1 MDSWFIL
8 PSATKGLDLLFI
20 SLFIG
25 FVLFAIGSFIKWV
38 KPTKVESTK
47 NGFSFEFKN
56 GKRVK
61 TPKINKDEK
70 DLNTKIS
77 LQACLEETPS
87 FKNELK
93 WVVSKS
99 IRFGYEMCQL
109 KEVTIVRIQ
118 MNMAQVKVDLV
129 KNLFLK
135 DFSEKVIN
143 LKKLNPSIPNFTYE
157 IFNEFISR
165 IIKIQ
170 ILDEMKRLFKENH
183 LLNYSNEDYEDI
195 YCRDRIRVI
204 ITNLRM
210 AINNNL
216 PDNMNPSV
224 VEVIEIL
231 NKYETQIYSFLKEGF
246 IEAREIAYKYNVEE
260 EKRKEIFDKEI
271 LEAVGVEN
279 ASRSGK

>member
-1 MDSWFIL
+1 MSNWFTL

-38 KPTKVESTK
+38 KPSKGEFTK
-47 NGFSFEFKN
+47 NGFTFEFID

-61 TPKINKDEK
+61 VPKKEEDEDK
-70 DLNTKIS
+70 NPKVS
-77 LQACLEETPS
+77 LQACIEETPS

-99 IRFGYEMCQL
+99 IRFGYEICQL
-109 KEVTIVRIQ
+109 KEVTTVRIQ
-118 MNMAQVKVDLV
+118 MNMAQVKADLI

-135 DFSEKVIN
+135 DFSEKVIE
-143 LKKLNPSIPNFTYE
+143 LKKRNPNIPNFTYE
-157 IFNEFISR
+157 IFDEFISR
-165 IIKIQ
+165 IIKVQ

-183 LLNYSNEDYEDI
+183 LLNYSDEDYEDI
-195 YCRDRIRVI
+195 YCRDRIRVL

-216 PDNMNPSV
+216 PDNMNPSTSEV
-224 VEVIEIL
+224 VIIL
-231 NKYETQIYSFLKEGF
+231 DKYETQIYSFLKEGF
-246 IEAREIAYKYNVEE
+246 IEAREIAQKYYIEE

-271 LEAVGVEN
+271 LEAVGIEG